1 MNVITKLVPCTCA
14 QMQQIIWCDIVP
26 LGLTGL
32 FFVSCTASLAGEL
45 TLGDLEALSLPS
57 AATLPIPAL
66 CNSFLAFLP
75 NPSNSLKSAVFEIET
90 LQSCS

>member
-1 MNVITKLVPCTCA
+1 MIVITKLVPCTCA

-57 AATLPIPAL
+57 AAPFPFQRSAIH
-66 CNSFLAFLP
+66 FLHFFQILVI
-75 NPSNSLKSAVFEIET
+75 L
-90 LQSCS
+90 